1 MASFDTDVDH
11 SESRA
16 AEINAI
22 GWVFTGVAIAAVSLK
37 LFARIDSKRFGWDDF
52 FIFLS
57 LALSI
62 IATALV
68 SYSVTLGLG
77 RHTATVIAEYGIKR
91 YEQTAYWQIIA
102 FPFNIG
108 TKTEANT

>member
-16 AEINAI
+16 AEVNAI

-57 LALSI
+57 LVRKTLQMAS
-62 IATALV
+62 LV
-68 SYSVTLGLG
+68 
-77 RHTATVIAEYGIKR
+77 
-91 YEQTAYWQIIA
+91 
-102 FPFNIG
+102 
-108 TKTEANT
+108 

>member
-37 LFARIDSKRFGWDDF
+37 LFARIESKRFGWDDF

-57 LALSI
+57 LVRKTLQMAS
-62 IATALV
+62 LV
-68 SYSVTLGLG
+68 
-77 RHTATVIAEYGIKR
+77 
-91 YEQTAYWQIIA
+91 
-102 FPFNIG
+102 
-108 TKTEANT
+108 